1 MWLWWSTK
9 IQKSSLIFLNP
20 IVASFN
26 NLFTAAFN
34 LLYTSLPFTV
44 QSVLFTVYILLFS
57 VSHFTSFQTSVQGIL
72 PIWTIPTFWHFANQ
86 GQMLL
91 QQIVL
96 NLNSRSHFRESNVSS
111 WPTQD
116 VATKDKCC
124 RCWYFLWPTPDANPF
139 SCNKASASSSKHR
152 RILM

>member
-1 MWLWWSTK
+1 MCSNIVK
-9 IQKSSLIFLNP
+9 CDFDEAQKKQKSSLIFLNP

-57 VSHFTSFQTSVQGIL
+57 AAFDLFSNLSARHPAHLNNPHIL
-72 PIWTIPTFWHFANQ
+72 TLCQPRTNAVATNCSEPQLKITFSWKQCFILAHSRCRNQ

-91 QQIVL
+91 PLIFPL
-96 NLNSRSHFRESNVSS
+96 ANSRCKSIFM
-111 WPTQD
+111 QQGI
-116 VATKDKCC
+116 C
-124 RCWYFLWPTPDANPF
+124 FQL
-139 SCNKASASSSKHR
+139 
-152 RILM
+152 